1 MLRKLYELADR
12 LRHRAR
18 RRHMTADHALGRR
31 GEDIAHR
38 FLRRQGIIVVNR
50 NYRMSSGA
58 GEVDLIGWDA
68 DTLVFIEVKTRQ
80 SAEYG
85 SPDRAIGLAKQSSIV
100 RTARE
105 YARHAEIPWE
115 QVRFDVV
122 TVVFSTPPE
131 VTHLRDVLALR
142 RGEQTRAGP
151 IAR

>member
-1 MLRKLYELADR
+1 MLRKLYQLADR

-18 RRHMTADHALGRR
+18 QRHMTEDHALGRR

-38 FLRRQGIIVVNR
+38 FLRSAGIIIVNR

-58 GEVDLIGWDA
+58 GEVDLIGWHA

-80 SAEYG
+80 TAEYG
-85 SPDRAIGLAKQSSIV
+85 SPDRAIGLAKQSSMI

-105 YARHAEIPWE
+105 YARHAEVPWE

-122 TVVFSTPPE
+122 TVVCSTPPE

-142 RGEQTRAGP
+142 SGEQARASPITR
-151 IAR
+151 